1 MNNDTTV
8 ILKRPDLDRR
18 KAGAYKLTQLVVP
31 FKHEKKKINEVNKPE
46 KGYTGDK

>member
-18 KAGAYKLTQLVVP
+18 RAGAYKLTQLVVP
-31 FKHEKKKINEVNKPE
+31 FKHKENKIYW
-46 KGYTGDK
+46 G